1 MPIEREQFYRL
12 MASFASGVTV
22 VTSRDQDGNPRGF
35 TASAFSSV
43 SLEPR
48 LCLVCVDNRSES
60 LPVIQASGAFVV
72 NILAESQQHISML
85 FASKAPDKFADVQH
99 RGGEATGAP
108 ILDGVLAYVECRVND
123 VLLGG
128 DHTIIVGEIQ
138 GGEAHDGTPL
148 LYFRGQYHKL
158 G

>member
-1 MPIEREQFYRL
+1 

-22 VTSRDQDGNPRGF
+22 VTSRDPDGNPRGF

-60 LPVIQASGAFVV
+60 LPVIQASGAFIV
-72 NILAESQQHISML
+72 NILADSQQHLSML
-85 FASKAPDKFADVQH
+85 FASKAPDKFAEVQH
-99 RGGEATGAP
+99 RSGEVTGAP
-108 ILDGVLAYVECRVND
+108 VLDGALAYVECRVNEM
-123 VLLGG
+123 LPGG

-138 GGEAHDGTPL
+138 GGEAQDGTPL
-148 LYFRGQYHKL
+148 LYFRGQYHTL